1 METENPRRLSGVHQ
15 NAAFIASMGWKS
27 RNSAPLSVEGQ
38 VFSLT
43 FPFIESVGIAW
54 GLHHFTL
61 ARQLE
66 SSDWICSVRR

>member
-43 FPFIESVGIAW
+43 FPFIEQAIARFDLPMSVTAI
-54 GLHHFTL
+54 F
-61 ARQLE
+61 RQ
-66 SSDWICSVRR
+66 